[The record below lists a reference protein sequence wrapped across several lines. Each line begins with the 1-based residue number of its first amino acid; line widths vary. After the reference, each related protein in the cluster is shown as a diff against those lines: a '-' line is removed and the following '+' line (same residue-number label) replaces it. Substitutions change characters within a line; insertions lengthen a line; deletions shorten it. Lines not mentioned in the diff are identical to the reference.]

1 MNTYTV
7 ANTQRWGLR
16 EFVDCRHPDY
26 EDNILLTRVVKGG
39 IFQITPRNAKE
50 EEKLLN
56 WPVGEDFI
64 VDNWDYDIVE
74 EFDDSELDAISEMD
88 DDMLEAIEE
97 ETNYFWDLYNG
108 VVDYDSADDSKW
120 QWKCKEGEMVI
131 LDGEIEITA
140 PEGWE
145 IV

>member
-16 EFVDCRHPDY
+16 EFMDCRHPDY

-88 DDMLEAIEE
+88 DDMLEAIGE
-97 ETNYFWDLYNG
+97 ETNDFWDLYSDVRNYPKQH
-108 VVDYDSADDSKW
+108 DWEKW
-120 QWKCKEGEMVI
+120 ECKGGEMVI